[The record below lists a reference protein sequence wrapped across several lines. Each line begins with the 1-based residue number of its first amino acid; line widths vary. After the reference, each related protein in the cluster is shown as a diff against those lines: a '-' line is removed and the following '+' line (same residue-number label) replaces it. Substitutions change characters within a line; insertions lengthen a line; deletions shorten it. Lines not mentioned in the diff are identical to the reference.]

1 MALCAQPSTILSP
14 LFAIWGLM
22 PALAL
27 LTFYRMV
34 KDERDQKS
42 ILPYR
47 AKVKRQMLS
56 SGVTNS
62 FVAQI

>member
-1 MALCAQPSTILSP
+1 
-14 LFAIWGLM
+14 M